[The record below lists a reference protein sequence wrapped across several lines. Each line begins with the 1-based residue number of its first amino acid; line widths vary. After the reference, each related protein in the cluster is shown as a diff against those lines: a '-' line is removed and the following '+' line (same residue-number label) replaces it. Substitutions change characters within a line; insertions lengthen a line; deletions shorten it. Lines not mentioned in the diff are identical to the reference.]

1 MTYEQLRAIFRR
13 ARYLYNPEEFPLE
26 VGDEEEN
33 LYEEMERRVAEARS
47 ETERRVAEA
56 RSEERIKMER
66 RLAEERIEM
75 ERHIA
80 AEIERRMAVET
91 TRRVAA
97 GRSEAG

>member
-33 LYEEMERRVAEARS
+33 LYEEM
-47 ETERRVAEA
+47 ERRVAEA